1 MKRLFPLFALFLL
14 LASCSEEAFDVSSLS
29 LRGNIGITI
38 SDTVEREESLVLSAA
53 FSDLDESYTFRAVSP
68 DGILVWEGTM
78 SGSDI
83 LRADIEITPG
93 ASFPAGEYSILF
105 YSTNAY
111 VREYDGE
118 GILLREGEREKGYM
132 LPDDTES
139 ATLSTVDRFGN
150 SISVSQ
156 SFLQEA

>member
-1 MKRLFPLFALFLL
+1 M
-14 LASCSEEAFDVSSLS
+14 
-29 LRGNIGITI
+29 
-38 SDTVEREESLVLSAA
+38 LSAA

-105 YSTNAY
+105 YSTNGTELDASVTYDREDSYPFFSDSALSENAY